1 MLLRL
6 YILFEMKLSK
16 NFTLEECNSSRTAD
30 RMGIDN
36 VPKDEKVIENLRNL
50 CLEVLQPL
58 RDYVGAPVHINSG
71 YRCKALNEA
80 VGGVKNSQHCL
91 GEACDIRLAS
101 SKQGREWATWIEDNC
116 RFDQMLLEK
125 NKNGAVWL
133 HVSCKMDTEAN
144 RQVFSRMD
152 VGGLTRGK
160 TLQRTETADGKAD
173 GNIGKNY

>member
-1 MLLRL
+1 M
-6 YILFEMKLSK
+6 IISK
-16 NFTLEECNSSRTAD
+16 NFTLEELYRSETAD

-36 VPKDEKVIENLRNL
+36 VPKDEEVIENLRNL

-133 HVSCKMDTEAN
+133 HVSCKRDAEAN

-152 VGGLTRGK
+152 VGGLT
-160 TLQRTETADGKAD
+160 
-173 GNIGKNY
+173 

>member
-1 MLLRL
+1 M
-6 YILFEMKLSK
+6 LSK
-16 NFTLEECNSSRTAD
+16 NFTLEEFIRSSTAE

-36 VPKDEKVIENLRNL
+36 VPKDEEVIKNLRNL

-173 GNIGKNY
+173 GNSGKNY